1 MKLFET
7 LDEDTFLLFGA
18 KNYYNPTCLDAEEFY
33 EDIKRFKY
41 VKRLMNR
48 YRDGGKLSVNLILN
62 HLVVIFNVFGIEAG
76 LKMLEYKLDDDHK
89 RIIKPFLL
97 YLKVITE
104 HDMIGVE
111 LDEIVVTELRK
122 V

>member
-7 LDEDTFLLFGA
+7 LDEDTFLLYGA

-41 VKRLMNR
+41 VKRLVNR

-62 HLVVIFNVFGIEAG
+62 HLVVIFNVFGVDG
-76 LKMLEYKLDDDHK
+76 GYKMLQYKLDESHLPVV
-89 RIIKPFLL
+89 KPFLL

-104 HDMIGVE
+104 NDMIGVKM
-111 LDEIVVTELRK
+111 DEYIITELRK